1 MKKTYTG
8 FEAIERM
15 KTHWISPVSGNKGAY
30 KFNEGRVWME
40 AGDLAGPCNIAI
52 NSFFEEDFTDYEEPI
67 KVDDWVHVN
76 EDERD
81 HYIAKVEQ
89 ITGDLLVV
97 DETIYI
103 NNSHRH
109 VPVSKA
115 RRATAEEIAQEKRRR
130 VFAKVGRE
138 VDEFREGD
146 VVKYDG
152 ARWFVMDSPPDEN
165 VGIVRNLDAI
175 YVAAKKVTPI
185 YFVEVAVREDD

>member
-1 MKKTYTG
+1 MKKIYTG

-30 KFNEGRVWME
+30 KFNEGRVWMK

-52 NSFFEEDFTDYEEPI
+52 NSLFEEDFSDYEEPI

-115 RRATAEEIAQEKRRR
+115 RKATAEEIAQEKRRR

-138 VDEFREGD
+138 VDEFKPGD
-146 VVKYDG
+146 VVKHYCIN
-152 ARWFVMDSPPDEN
+152 WFVSYIREDGDVAITHQCDDSWASGKELEP
-165 VGIVRNLDAI
+165 V
-175 YVAAKKVTPI
+175 
-185 YFVEVAVREDD
+185 YFVDNMVKEDN